1 MRRHVLQPLIA
12 LALAALFA
20 APVAAV
26 EPGGASRETLTG
38 TLDALYVETFH
49 ESHPGPRFELR
60 TKAGSIPVAFAD
72 GSPED
77 LAGAKVKLTGRRVG
91 KRLEVASGRPGR
103 DFEVLASAQETT
115 SSDAGAGADGASG
128 TFSTAATT
136 TKNLAIVLIN
146 FKDNTSAPFAKSAV
160 QSALSGSTTS
170 IKAFFEEESKSRWSV
185 TGTVFGWYTIDTPS
199 TTCDWTNW
207 TTYGANAVAAAGGSL
222 SSYTNVLYVVP
233 KTTSCGWAG
242 VAYVNGNQVGPERQ
256 RSASR

>member
-49 ESHPGPRFELR
+49 EAHPGPRFELR

-91 KRLEVASGRPGR
+91 KRL
-103 DFEVLASAQETT
+103 
-115 SSDAGAGADGASG
+115 
-128 TFSTAATT
+128 
-136 TKNLAIVLIN
+136 
-146 FKDNTSAPFAKSAV
+146 
-160 QSALSGSTTS
+160 
-170 IKAFFEEESKSRWSV
+170 
-185 TGTVFGWYTIDTPS
+185 
-199 TTCDWTNW
+199 
-207 TTYGANAVAAAGGSL
+207 
-222 SSYTNVLYVVP
+222 
-233 KTTSCGWAG
+233 
-242 VAYVNGNQVGPERQ
+242 
-256 RSASR
+256 

>member
-1 MRRHVLQPLIA
+1 MRRDVLQPIIA

-26 EPGGASRETLTG
+26 EPGGAAKETHTG

-77 LAGAKVKLTGRRVG
+77 LAGAQVKLTGRRVG

-115 SSDAGAGADGASG
+115 SSDAGAGAGADGASG

-136 TKNLAIVLIN
+136 
-146 FKDNTSAPFAKSAV
+146 
-160 QSALSGSTTS
+160 
-170 IKAFFEEESKSRWSV
+170 
-185 TGTVFGWYTIDTPS
+185 
-199 TTCDWTNW
+199 
-207 TTYGANAVAAAGGSL
+207 
-222 SSYTNVLYVVP
+222 
-233 KTTSCGWAG
+233 
-242 VAYVNGNQVGPERQ
+242 
-256 RSASR
+256 

>member
-60 TKAGSIPVAFAD
+60 TKTGSIPVAFAN

-91 KRLEVASGRPGR
+91 KRLEVASGRPGA
-103 DFEVLASAQETT
+103 DFEVLASAQEVT
-115 SSDAGAGADGASG
+115 SSDAGTADGGG

-146 FKDNTSAPFAKSAV
+146 FKDKPRRR
-160 QSALSGSTTS
+160 
-170 IKAFFEEESKSRWSV
+170 SRS
-185 TGTVFGWYTIDTPS
+185 
-199 TTCDWTNW
+199 
-207 TTYGANAVAAAGGSL
+207 
-222 SSYTNVLYVVP
+222 
-233 KTTSCGWAG
+233 
-242 VAYVNGNQVGPERQ
+242 RQ
-256 RSASR
+256 CSPP